1 MSENTSPDLMMQ
13 QPPSPVQ
20 PVVTTPTPITQPPA
34 GQPPQAD
41 LGYNSSPTYSG
52 NPLFSKAKN
61 LKTILGGLV
70 GVVLVAA
77 AGYWVYANYF
87 TSPLGLLKEA
97 VEKMDVDSIKLGFD
111 AQAEDVSIIGTIIA
125 HEKGLSRADFR
136 VGLMEEGVQHDFDL
150 SFIADTEDVYFQL
163 NYNYMQLLLSQADLM
178 IPGISSTQTFT
189 LLQPV
194 LTGQSWLHMM
204 IPAEEQVVTDPE
216 EYAEEYEEFGEKLS
230 EALVVKD
237 FSKNKEYQGEKYDII
252 SLGVDKE
259 KLLVAIDSLK
269 ELDLS
274 TEVAEINNFKKAIE
288 EMGEL
293 KETLVVVYLD
303 TDGYIRMVDLYAP
316 QGASESIQEAIEQEA
331 ETKSPLMAQF
341 SQVTAVFQPDKGAKE
356 GESVKFMTM
365 TFDDYGVAET
375 IIGPTQTVEW
385 DEVMLYAQSEFAPI
399 FYQYMMMQQA
409 QPGMMN
415 QGGYPVQEEPTFPG
429 QTYPSG
435 AMPGSDGMPVNF
447 MQMLKQ

>member
-1 MSENTSPDLMMQ
+1 
-13 QPPSPVQ
+13 
-20 PVVTTPTPITQPPA
+20 
-34 GQPPQAD
+34 
-41 LGYNSSPTYSG
+41 
-52 NPLFSKAKN
+52 
-61 LKTILGGLV
+61 
-70 GVVLVAA
+70 
-77 AGYWVYANYF
+77 
-87 TSPLGLLKEA
+87 
-97 VEKMDVDSIKLGFD
+97 
-111 AQAEDVSIIGTIIA
+111 
-125 HEKGLSRADFR
+125 
-136 VGLMEEGVQHDFDL
+136 
-150 SFIADTEDVYFQL
+150 
-163 NYNYMQLLLSQADLM
+163 
-178 IPGISSTQTFT
+178 
-189 LLQPV
+189 
-194 LTGQSWLHMM
+194 
-204 IPAEEQVVTDPE
+204 
-216 EYAEEYEEFGEKLS
+216 
-230 EALVVKD
+230 
-237 FSKNKEYQGEKYDII
+237 
-252 SLGVDKE
+252 
-259 KLLVAIDSLK
+259 
-269 ELDLS
+269 LDLS